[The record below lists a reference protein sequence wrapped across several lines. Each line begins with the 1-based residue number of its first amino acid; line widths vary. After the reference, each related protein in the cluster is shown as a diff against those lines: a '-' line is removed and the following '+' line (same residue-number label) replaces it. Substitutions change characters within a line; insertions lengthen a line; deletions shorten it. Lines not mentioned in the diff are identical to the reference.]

1 MTKVTL
7 VRGARQLLTL
17 RGPSGPRGGADL
29 RNLGLIQD
37 GAVLI
42 AGGVIRDVGPSRRL
56 ENLALARN
64 AEEID
69 ASGRVVMPG
78 FVDSHAHLV
87 GGPARMLD
95 YEMRMAGATQAQ
107 IAQAG
112 GGILALARAIQ
123 DLSPR
128 TLEAQ
133 ARHVVEEAVRHGTT
147 TLEAKSGFGLTEA
160 GEIKI
165 LRVHAMLRKLPIATV
180 STLFISGIPPD
191 FQGNSDRYIDFVCS
205 HILPLVKRRNLAEF
219 ADIRCEGGAFTAAQL
234 RRSPTAAG

>member
-29 RNLGLIQD
+29 RHLGLIQD

-42 AGGVIRDVGPSRRL
+42 DGGVIRDVGPSRRL
-56 ENLALARN
+56 EKLALARN

-112 GGILALARAIQ
+112 GRILALARAIQ

-133 ARHVVEEAVRHGTT
+133 ARRVVEEAVRRGTS
-147 TLEAKSGFGLTEA
+147 TLEANSGVRL
-160 GEIKI
+160 
-165 LRVHAMLRKLPIATV
+165 
-180 STLFISGIPPD
+180 SG
-191 FQGNSDRYIDFVCS
+191 
-205 HILPLVKRRNLAEF
+205 
-219 ADIRCEGGAFTAAQL
+219 
-234 RRSPTAAG
+234 AAGSNTMPRD